1 MFHKKTV
8 IETLFKTIPWRLLG
22 ITDGYLKKDT
32 FLEKVG
38 ERLCHNLL
46 ILKKK
51 NSLTGYCILM
61 KF

>member
-22 ITDGYLKKDT
+22 ITDRYLKKDT

-46 ILKKK
+46 ILKKRK
-51 NSLTGYCILM
+51 IV
-61 KF
+61 